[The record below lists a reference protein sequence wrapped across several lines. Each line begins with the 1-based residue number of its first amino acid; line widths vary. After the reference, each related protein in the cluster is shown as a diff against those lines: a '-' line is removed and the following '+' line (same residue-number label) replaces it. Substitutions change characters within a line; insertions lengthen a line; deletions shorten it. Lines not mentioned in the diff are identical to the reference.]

1 MWKRFYEW
9 NGRRSSTSST
19 IRQSD
24 FIRTRENGHEVAD
37 SGPGLRF
44 TRCTMFLIVV
54 IFQGVKSSFLVLL
67 KYGPAASE
75 IYHFKF
81 MHSNYFYIIF
91 LLLYLLKFSYGD
103 NFYGG
108 KRYWDG

>member
-1 MWKRFYEW
+1 MLRKEVWKRFYEW

-67 KYGPAASE
+67 FNMAMLPV
-75 IYHFKF
+75 I
-81 MHSNYFYIIF
+81 YIILNLCTLITF
-91 LLLYLLKFSYGD
+91 TLFFVALVIKIFE
-103 NFYGG
+103 G
-108 KRYWDG
+108 K